1 MAVIYEYLKALFPV
15 NEACLS
21 TLTPPLFN
29 TINSPFIPDLIKISS
44 SNKHSRNSYPL
55 TVQTTKMPSADPP
68 SSALDFTTF
77 THCINGTF
85 LTTKTSRHGINPS
98 NLSALPDVPVA
109 SEQDLDAA
117 VTAARAAFKTWSKVP
132 WEERKKA
139 LLAFNDALEEE
150 KDDFVKLLTT
160 EQGKPVSLVFL
171 FLLCGVL
178 GCRDE
183 DEITVNTVY

>member
-1 MAVIYEYLKALFPV
+1 
-15 NEACLS
+15 
-21 TLTPPLFN
+21 
-29 TINSPFIPDLIKISS
+29 
-44 SNKHSRNSYPL
+44 
-55 TVQTTKMPSADPP
+55 MPSANPP
-68 SSALDFTTF
+68 SSTLDFTTF
-77 THCINGTF
+77 THCINGTL

-150 KDDFVKLLTT
+150 KDGFVKLLTT

-183 DEITVNTVY
+183 DEITVKYSVLTKDGRLSKLFRNLKLRLLLVEVLRI